1 MIAHF
6 DIDAFYASVAQRD
19 DPSLRGKPLA
29 VAGSSRRAV
38 VLTASYEARPFGVR
52 SAMPLYKARALCP
65 QLLVAPPDFERYRDS
80 SRRVFAI
87 FARGAGAVEGLSM
100 DEAFVALD
108 DRDLTAAVAYAE
120 DVRAAVRA
128 EVGLTVSAGIAV
140 RKMVAKIASDEAKP
154 DGLRAV
160 APGDEAEYLAPM
172 PVGRLWGVGPKTL
185 ARLTPHGIE
194 TIGDIANLS
203 DARAF
208 ELFGRGG
215 TEMRELARGNDPRR
229 VESGRE
235 TRSVSAEETFEYDL
249 RDGPEL
255 RAQLHALCEDV
266 ARRLETHGLRGS
278 TIGVKIKRADFTTL
292 GRQTTVA
299 VATRDAGLIEAAA
312 AACLDRAALG
322 DTAVRLLGVR
332 VGSISEEVLR
342 QVSFFDYAP

>member
-29 VAGSSRRAV
+29 IAGSSRRAV

-65 QLLVAPPDFERYRDS
+65 NLVVVSPDFEKYRDS

-87 FARGAGAVEGLSM
+87 FARGANAVEGLSL
-100 DEAFVALD
+100 DEAFVALEGY
-108 DRDLTAAVAYAE
+108 DLTAAVTYGE
-120 DVRAAVRA
+120 NVRSAVRE
-128 EVGLTVSAGIAV
+128 EVGLTVSAGIAA

-160 APGDEAEYLAPM
+160 APGDESEYLAPM
-172 PVGRLWGVGPKTL
+172 PVGRLWGIGPKTL
-185 ARLTPHGIE
+185 ARIVPYGIA
-194 TIGDIANLS
+194 TIGDIATLT
-203 DARAF
+203 DERAYA
-208 ELFGRGG
+208 LFGRGG
-215 TEMRELARGNDPRR
+215 KEMRELARGNDPRR

-235 TRSVSAEETFEYDL
+235 TRSVSAEETFEFDL
-249 RDGPEL
+249 RDGAEL

-278 TIGVKIKRADFTTL
+278 TIGVKIKRTDFTTL
-292 GRQTTVA
+292 GRQTSIA
-299 VATRDAGLIEAAA
+299 VATRDAAVIEAAA
-312 AACLDRAALG
+312 AHCLDRVALG
-322 DTAVRLLGVR
+322 DEAIRLLGVR
-332 VGSISEEVLR
+332 VAAISEEPER
-342 QVSFFDYAP
+342 QISLFAP